1 MGQTPIISILVHVVT
16 IGCGTLGFS
25 IMENG
30 RYKFEI
36 TLIATDIDIDYRYR
50 WLRCGDNGAI
60 CVLMTVS
67 LSTGFTFLAFQ
78 CEMVD

>member
-1 MGQTPIISILVHVVT
+1 MGQTPIISILVRVVT

-36 TLIATDIDIDYRYR
+36 TVIAIDIGIDYLYR
-50 WLRCGDNGAI
+50 WLRFGDYGAI
-60 CVLMTVS
+60 CLLMAVS

-78 CEMVD
+78 CKVVD